1 MRWAQQPLATL
12 KEWEF
17 ILKQR
22 RFSFY
27 PQQAWCKLSSE
38 PVAVFPIHF
47 ILYWI
52 FFLYLL
58 FPYLALMIFTEGGGK
73 NRPLASLNLPQ
84 HSLSLSFNW
93 WMHALFPFHSLLPLT
108 KPSIYGHFHY
118 SEQNRD
124 FLRSVPGIQCLMNC
138 VVRRDCGSICRRCLA
153 VSDTFGVITET
164 RGTKG

>member
-1 MRWAQQPLATL
+1 M
-12 KEWEF
+12 
-17 ILKQR
+17 
-22 RFSFY
+22 
-27 PQQAWCKLSSE
+27 
-38 PVAVFPIHF
+38 AVFPIHF

-58 FPYLALMIFTEGGGK
+58 FPYLVLMIFTEGGGK
-73 NRPLASLNLPQ
+73 KKKIGHWLLLIYPNTLCPCHLIDRCT
-84 HSLSLSFNW
+84 LSSFSR
-93 WMHALFPFHSLLPLT
+93 SLLPLT

-164 RGTKG
+164 RGSKGYRCLTHYKERQNPFCSPLASIPYFRLSSLIM